1 LRSVAQEAA
10 KKKQSIVFLPCHKSH
25 VDYVSLQLICYRLGI
40 GLPIV
45 VAGDN
50 LNIPLL
56 GPFLQHAGTV
66 HHHADFL
73 SSQLTISG
81 AMWIRR
87 SFGNDPLY
95 HTVVQAYIDTL
106 LQKGFNFEC
115 FIEGG
120 RSRTGK
126 LLSPKFGILNFIV
139 DSLLSGRVE
148 DTIICPVSTQY
159 DKVIETEYGTPEH
172 WFPITLF

>member
-1 LRSVAQEAA
+1 M
-10 KKKQSIVFLPCHKSH
+10 
-25 VDYVSLQLICYRLGI
+25 LIFVL
-40 GLPIV
+40 
-45 VAGDN
+45 
-50 LNIPLL
+50 
-56 GPFLQHAGTV
+56 
-66 HHHADFL
+66 
-73 SSQLTISG
+73 G

-106 LQKGFNFEC
+106 LQQGFNFEC

-139 DSLLSGRVE
+139 ESVLSGRVK

-159 DKVIETEYGTPEH
+159 DKVIETEYENYCTNFVRPHADFGTDP
-172 WFPITLF
+172 TSANS